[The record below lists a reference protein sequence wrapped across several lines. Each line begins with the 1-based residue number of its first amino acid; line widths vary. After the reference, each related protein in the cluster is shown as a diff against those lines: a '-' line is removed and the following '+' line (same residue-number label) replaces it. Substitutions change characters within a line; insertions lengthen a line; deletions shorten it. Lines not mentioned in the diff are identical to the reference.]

1 MKRIIALAAAILL
14 AMTFAWA
21 EEAPGSALTLYEELL
36 RQEAT
41 AALELEIV
49 RLERQVAQIQGD
61 SAALAAADAREEE
74 ILARQAEIAQAVND
88 LGLPLVR
95 ELSER
100 IAALDAE
107 NARLEEQ
114 QAAIRAAMADN
125 DRLRKEYA
133 ACREEYVKAHAESA
147 SAKGFAAD
155 VTVRIFRDET
165 GAVAYLQ
172 VDAPWETPGIGS
184 RCTEEAFTGQFIGKT
199 GPFVLDGNVD
209 AVSGGTRTSRAVVEA
224 LNQLYP
230 EMPVSEMPVLPHAL
244 TASAKGLLSDV
255 QVWITLDDGGAIDGI
270 WVDCSGETEAIARP
284 CTEEAF
290 LSQFIGK
297 TGPLLQIDAVAGATY
312 TSCAVI
318 DAVNSLFTDTSE
330 GAEAE

>member
-88 LGLPLVR
+88 LGLPLVLQ
-95 ELSER
+95 LSER

-125 DRLRKEYA
+125 DRLRKEFE

-147 SAKGFAAD
+147 SAKVFAAD

-199 GPFVLDGNVD
+199 GP
-209 AVSGGTRTSRAVVEA
+209 
-224 LNQLYP
+224 
-230 EMPVSEMPVLPHAL
+230 
-244 TASAKGLLSDV
+244 
-255 QVWITLDDGGAIDGI
+255 
-270 WVDCSGETEAIARP
+270 
-284 CTEEAF
+284 
-290 LSQFIGK
+290 
-297 TGPLLQIDAVAGATY
+297 LLQIDAVAGATY

>member
-21 EEAPGSALTLYEELL
+21 EEPPGSALTLYEELL

-88 LGLPLVR
+88 LGLPLVLQ
-95 ELSER
+95 LSER

-125 DRLRKEYA
+125 DRLRKEFE

-165 GAVAYLQ
+165 SAVAYLQ

-199 GPFVLDGNVD
+199 GPFFLGGNVD
-209 AVSGGTRTSRAVVEA
+209 AVSGATRTSRAVVEA

-230 EMPVSEMPVLPHAL
+230 EMPVPPHAL

-255 QVWITLDDGGAIDGI
+255 QVWITLDEGGAIDGI

-284 CTEEAF
+284 CNEEAF

-297 TGPLLQIDAVAGATY
+297 TGPLLHIDAVAGATY

>member
-88 LGLPLVR
+88 LGLPLVLQ
-95 ELSER
+95 LSER

-125 DRLRKEYA
+125 DRLRKEFE

-165 GAVAYLQ
+165 SAVAYLQ

-199 GPFVLDGNVD
+199 GPFVLGGNVD
-209 AVSGGTRTSRAVVEA
+209 AVSGATRTSRAVVEA

-230 EMPVSEMPVLPHAL
+230 EMPVPPHAL

-255 QVWITLDDGGAIDGI
+255 QVWITLDEGGAIDGI

-284 CTEEAF
+284 CNEEAF

-297 TGPLLQIDAVAGATY
+297 TGPLLHIDAVAGATY

>member
-49 RLERQVAQIQGD
+49 RLERQVAQIQRD
-61 SAALAAADAREEE
+61 SAALATADAREEE

-88 LGLPLVR
+88 LGLPLVLQ
-95 ELSER
+95 LSER

-125 DRLRKEYA
+125 DRLRKEFE
-133 ACREEYVKAHAESA
+133 ACREEYVRAHAESA
-147 SAKGFAAD
+147 SAMGFAAD

-199 GPFVLDGNVD
+199 GP
-209 AVSGGTRTSRAVVEA
+209 
-224 LNQLYP
+224 
-230 EMPVSEMPVLPHAL
+230 
-244 TASAKGLLSDV
+244 
-255 QVWITLDDGGAIDGI
+255 
-270 WVDCSGETEAIARP
+270 
-284 CTEEAF
+284 
-290 LSQFIGK
+290 
-297 TGPLLQIDAVAGATY
+297 LLQIDAVAGATY